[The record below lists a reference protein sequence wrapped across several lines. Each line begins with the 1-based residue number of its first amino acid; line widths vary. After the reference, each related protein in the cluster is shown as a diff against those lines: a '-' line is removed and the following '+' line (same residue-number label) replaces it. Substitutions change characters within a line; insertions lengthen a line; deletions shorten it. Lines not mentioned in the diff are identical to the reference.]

1 MLRRISR
8 RGFQRV
14 RITKQIDQPARIG
27 PQTSTNAIGQPT
39 RMRRH
44 VMTDRR
50 DVRLQPA
57 VIEVLRGSGSARP
70 IARREPPGEHH
81 AEQRD
86 REPEAGRRL
95 TRVPPPTPANADSR
109 GAQRSSGRRPSAVE
123 LAERSISVQSRK
135 SPSSPRNTIT
145 QLAERGEVRA
155 RRRPSPTRSW
165 TYLAVSG
172 SHAAHDRLSRVSA
185 HRGHPEAKR
194 RMITDEPRSRGGG
207 CG

>member
-1 MLRRISR
+1 LSPTAAGGNSRIASLEVLERELDAATRITSR
-8 RGFQRV
+8 IQRV
-14 RITKQIDQPARIG
+14 RIT
-27 PQTSTNAIGQPT
+27 
-39 RMRRH
+39 
-44 VMTDRR
+44 
-50 DVRLQPA
+50 LQPA

-95 TRVPPPTPANADSR
+95 TRVPPPTPASADGR

-172 SHAAHDRLSRVSA
+172 SHAAHDRRSRVSA

-194 RMITDEPRSRGGG
+194 RMITDEARSRGGG